1 MGTDL
6 SQIPLRIR
14 YPAGQFKDGRLWA
27 AVDEA
32 RPMNLLNANL
42 STLFKYTAKDEQIP
56 VPERAR
62 PRQETQAAALILAVN
77 STNPWKD
84 QWISFW
90 RDHFSVYGHDANVGA
105 FLPHWEAKVIQRH
118 AFGNFRQ
125 FLQATAT
132 HPCMLYYLNNKS
144 SKAGNANEN
153 YARELFELHTL
164 GRNAYLNNLYSK
176 WRAVPG
182 AQNGRPVGY
191 IDQDVY
197 EASRAFTGWTLEDG
211 SALGGGQNLPK
222 TGRFKYIES
231 WHDNYQK
238 RILAQEF
245 DPYSGSMR
253 DGQRVLDMCAFH
265 PATAEHVVGKL
276 VKRMISDDPP
286 KSLIE
291 STTRIFI
298 QQQNATNQLAIVS
311 QHLAHEAGRIPASQR
326 KKVKNPMRL
335 VASFAQ
341 AINLPFSLG
350 EGKIMGPL
358 ESAGPSLY
366 SWVSP
371 EGPPDG
377 MQWLLSA
384 GYLRQRVALVQG
396 MSENWWGTGEW
407 DPFSGLRYAPTYLEL
422 LEHWSNALFGE
433 PRPELYQ
440 AILLSQRIDP
450 ALSIRHPK
458 EARQLVGYLAWA
470 PSFQTET
477 ISPATALL
485 G

>member
-1 MGTDL
+1 
-6 SQIPLRIR
+6 
-14 YPAGQFKDGRLWA
+14 
-27 AVDEA
+27 
-32 RPMNLLNANL
+32 
-42 STLFKYTAKDEQIP
+42 
-56 VPERAR
+56 
-62 PRQETQAAALILAVN
+62 
-77 STNPWKD
+77 
-84 QWISFW
+84 
-90 RDHFSVYGHDANVGA
+90 
-105 FLPHWEAKVIQRH
+105 
-118 AFGNFRQ
+118 
-125 FLQATAT
+125 
-132 HPCMLYYLNNKS
+132 MLYYLNNKS

-197 EASRAFTGWTLEDG
+197 EAARAFTGWTVEDG

-291 STTRIFI
+291 STTRIFM

-311 QHLAHEAGRIPASQR
+311 QHLAREAGSIPASQR

-341 AINLPFSLG
+341 AINYPFHLVKAKSWGRSNLQ
-350 EGKIMGPL
+350 
-358 ESAGPSLY
+358 ARLY
-366 SWVSP
+366 IV
-371 EGPPDG
+371 GC
-377 MQWLLSA
+377 L
-384 GYLRQRVALVQG
+384 QRVRLMACNGFGLLV
-396 MSENWWGTGEW
+396 
-407 DPFSGLRYAPTYLEL
+407 
-422 LEHWSNALFGE
+422 
-433 PRPELYQ
+433 
-440 AILLSQRIDP
+440 I
-450 ALSIRHPK
+450 
-458 EARQLVGYLAWA
+458 
-470 PSFQTET
+470 
-477 ISPATALL
+477 
-485 G
+485 